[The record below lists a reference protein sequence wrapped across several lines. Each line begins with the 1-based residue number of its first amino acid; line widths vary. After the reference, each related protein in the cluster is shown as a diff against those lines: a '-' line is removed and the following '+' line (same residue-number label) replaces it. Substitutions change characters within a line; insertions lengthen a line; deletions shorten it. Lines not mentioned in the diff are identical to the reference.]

1 MVAPI
6 IGPINQTINL
16 PKFYQ
21 FRNRYKQA
29 FPIDRPLRY
38 DSRQL
43 TVLAQSEGRFASQE
57 INANWK
63 SHQTTNESRI
73 RAYDDLKS
81 KLGSTAQL
89 GVALSEVDKS
99 LATIYSL
106 SNKLFQISRSIK
118 RGLTHDMMSDRALV
132 KLKARDFS
140 GTWLE
145 VSYGVIPTYQDIY
158 SSVDVIQNPVP
169 PLRIKGT
176 GSSFTRERYSLGPNS
191 YTRYLLRR
199 DTTCVSTYGT
209 EVAVSNPN
217 LYLANQLGLVNPLS
231 FLLERTP
238 WSFVLNWFI
247 NLDQFMSQGTD
258 FYGLALRN
266 QYTSTRQIQTKYYQ
280 WSTSGKNGSYLQD
293 SFDRTL
299 GLATPSLGLRQ
310 ARAWGWQRA
319 ANAVSLLANNLRS
332 F

>member
-6 IGPINQTINL
+6 IGPINQTIDH

-21 FRNRYKQA
+21 FKNRYKQA

-43 TVLAQSEGRFASQE
+43 AVLAQTESRLANQE
-57 INANWK
+57 INASWL

-81 KLGSTAQL
+81 QLGSTAQL
-89 GVALSEVDKS
+89 GVALAEVDKS

-106 SNKLFQISRSIK
+106 CNKLFQISKSIK
-118 RGLTHDMMSDRALV
+118 RGLKHDMISDRALA
-132 KLKARDFS
+132 KLKARDLS

-158 SSVDVIQNPVP
+158 SAVDVIQNPIP
-169 PLRIKGT
+169 PLRIKGK
-176 GSSFTRERYSLGPNS
+176 GSSFTKERYKLGPNG

-199 DTTCVSTYGT
+199 DTFCASSYGT

-231 FLLERTP
+231 FLLERTAF
-238 WSFVLNWFI
+238 SFVANWFI

-258 FYGLALRN
+258 FYGLALQN

-280 WSTSGKNGSYLQD
+280 WSTSAKYGSYLQD
-293 SFDRTL
+293 SYDRTL